1 MKLYNVEVGA
11 SNTVKRD
18 FDDEDFFERYRTAW
32 KFDTLAEVNE
42 FLQGCQGRI
51 SVVDTHENKEIW
63 FGTADEWRLHMDA
76 VDSINKA
83 ASHR

>member
-11 SNTVKRD
+11 SNTVKRN
-18 FDDEDFFERYRTAW
+18 
-32 KFDTLAEVNE
+32 FDTLAEVNE